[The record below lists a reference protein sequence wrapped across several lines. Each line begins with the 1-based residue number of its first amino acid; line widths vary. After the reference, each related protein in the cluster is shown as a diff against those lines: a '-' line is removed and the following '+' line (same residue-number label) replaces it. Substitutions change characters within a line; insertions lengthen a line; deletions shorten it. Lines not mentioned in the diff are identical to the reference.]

1 MTASMLSST
10 RRDAILTLALGF
22 AGVGSL
28 AALWPLVDQMNPNK
42 SSPRDSL
49 EVDLSAFDAANL
61 KRVQLKGH
69 PILIRYRTLEEI
81 AIARRISLAALIDP
95 FDRVTGLGEKELA
108 SDDNRTKTGHREWLV
123 VAGACARCACLLK
136 DGRSLGLDAVDAF
149 FCACCA
155 SRFDVAGRV
164 SGGPAPTNLAVP
176 ACRFIWPARIVIGL

>member
-1 MTASMLSST
+1 M

-22 AGVGSL
+22 AGMGGL
-28 AALWPLVDQMNPNK
+28 AALWPLVDHMNPNK
-42 SSPRDSL
+42 SSLRDSV
-49 EVDLSAFDAANL
+49 EVDLSAFEAAQMKL
-61 KRVQLKGH
+61 VRLKGQ
-69 PILIRYRTLEEI
+69 PILIRYRASEEI

-95 FDRVTGLGEKELA
+95 FARVTGLGEKEPA

-123 VAGACARCACLLK
+123 VAGACTRCACLLK

-164 SGGPAPTNLAVP
+164 SGGPAATNLAVP
-176 ACRFIWPARIVIGL
+176 AYRFISPARIVIGL